1 VIIDPIT
8 SLAFSVHENKGV
20 YALLLGSGVSRAAF
34 VPTGW
39 DITLDLIRRVA
50 VAENVEDQPDWA
62 KWYRETNGSEPSYSE
77 LLDSLS
83 STPDERRAILHS
95 YIEPTPEDRDQGRKV
110 PTKAHRA
117 IANLVSSGFIKVIIT
132 TNFDRLMENALRD
145 VGIEP
150 TVVSNEDSARG
161 AVPLPHNRC
170 FLLKLNGDYLDT
182 RILNTEVELAQY
194 PSALNALLDR
204 IFDEYGLI
212 VCGWSGEWDPA
223 LRSAI
228 TRAANRRYPIF
239 WVARSKL
246 SDIAMD
252 LIKQRGARLLDV
264 PSADVFFV
272 QLAERVALIANTRRQ
287 APESIELA
295 VQAAKAY
302 VAKSEHR
309 VELHDL
315 LMNEFLRA
323 VQFRDASDLNSEQN
337 PQAFESAVQRYEA
350 ATEPLIRILGVL
362 GRHGDG
368 SELPSVLDGLRQL
381 AELPIVGGYDTW
393 INLRKY
399 PAMLAAFAYCLG
411 ALKAARYDVLFRVLT
426 LQVPVP
432 YGNSVTLVEHVF
444 LQKMNVNW
452 KLLPGMGDKRV
463 PLSEHLLARFS
474 RWSTDYSFGLKD
486 AEQLLD
492 KLEILGA
499 LAYYSVRETTDAI
512 QGAVTKAAHEK
523 FTWAPAGRLSYLE
536 DTRGK
541 LLLEASTPPL
551 SDQLL
556 EAGFCRGDRQHL
568 DASLKSLGTFLDYAR
583 RMG

>member
-39 DITLDLIRRVA
+39 EITLDLIRRVA
-50 VAENVEDQPDWA
+50 VAGNVEDQPDWA
-62 KWYRETNGSEPSYSE
+62 KWYREKNRSEPSYSE

-117 IANLVSSGFIKVIIT
+117 IANLVSTGFIKVIIT

-182 RILNTEVELAQY
+182 RILNTEAELAQY
-194 PSALNALLDR
+194 PPALNVLLDR

-228 TRAANRRYPIF
+228 IGATNRRYPVF
-239 WVARSKL
+239 WTALTKS
-246 SDIAMD
+246 SDIATGI
-252 LIKQRGARLLDV
+252 IKQRGARLLDV
-264 PSADVFFV
+264 PSADVFFA
-272 QLAERVALIANTRRQ
+272 QLAERVSLIADTRQQ

-309 VELHDL
+309 VQLHDL
-315 LMNEFLRA
+315 LMNEFLRTA
-323 VQFRDASDLNSEQN
+323 QFRDGSDLNSEQN
-337 PQAFESAVQRYEA
+337 PQAFESVVQRYEA
-350 ATEPLIRILGVL
+350 ATEPLIRIFGVL

-381 AELPIVGGYDTW
+381 AELPIVGGYPIW

-399 PAMLAAFAYCLG
+399 PALLAAYAYCLG

-426 LQVPVP
+426 LPVTVPH
-432 YGNSVTLVEHVF
+432 GNSVTLVEHVF
-444 LQKMNVNW
+444 LQQMNVNW

-463 PLSEHLLARFS
+463 PLSEHLLARFLK
-474 RWSTDYSFGLKD
+474 WSTDYSFGLKD

-512 QGAVTKAAHEK
+512 QDAVSKDAHEK
-523 FTWAPAGRLSYLE
+523 FTWAPTGRLCYLE

-556 EAGFCRGDRQHL
+556 KAGFCRGDRRHL
-568 DASLKSLGTFLDYAR
+568 EASLKSLGNFLDYVR
-583 RMG
+583 YVG